1 MGIEFLNRTR
11 KTISKRIDMQRAA
24 LATPGLFTVR
34 PGERPRTYVATVVAG
49 ASVAG
54 GESLIVEV
62 RNGSV
67 KMRRGNDVVV
77 SLDNP
82 PSDVVK
88 AIEHSGGAA
97 GGVVQR
103 VHKLSGKADV
113 TLC

>member
-1 MGIEFLNRTR
+1 MGTEFLNRTK
-11 KTISKRIDMQRAA
+11 KTIAKRIDTQRAA
-24 LATPGLFTVR
+24 LATPWLFTTE
-34 PGERPRTYVATVVAG
+34 PGDRPRTYVATIVAG
-49 ASVAG
+49 ANVAN
-54 GESLIVEV
+54 GESLIAEV

-82 PSDVVK
+82 PNEVVVG
-88 AIEHSGGAA
+88 IESL
-97 GGVVQR
+97 GGVANGIVRR

>member
-1 MGIEFLNRTR
+1 VGTEFLNRTK
-11 KTISKRIDMQRAA
+11 KTIAKRIDAQRAA
-24 LATPGLFTVR
+24 LATPGLFTVK
-34 PGERPRTYVATVVAG
+34 PGDRARSYVATIVAG
-49 ASVAG
+49 ANVAD

-62 RNGSV
+62 RSGSV

-82 PSDVVK
+82 PSEVVM
-88 AIEHSGGAA
+88 AIENSGGAA
-97 GGVVQR
+97 SGVVQR

>member
-1 MGIEFLNRTR
+1 MGTEFLNRT
-11 KTISKRIDMQRAA
+11 KTTIRKRIDYQRIA

-34 PGERPRTYVATVVAG
+34 PGENPRSYVATVVAG
-49 ASVAG
+49 AIVAM
-54 GESLIVEV
+54 GEALIVEV

-82 PSDVVK
+82 PGEVVT
-88 AIEHSGGAA
+88 AIERSGGAA
-97 GGVVQR
+97 GGIVQR
-103 VHKLSGKADV
+103 IHKLSGKADV

>member
-1 MGIEFLNRTR
+1 MGTEFLNRTK
-11 KTISKRIDMQRAA
+11 KTIAKRIDMQRAA
-24 LATPGLFTVR
+24 LATPGLFTIK
-34 PGERPRTYVATVVAG
+34 PGDRPRSYVATIVAG
-49 ASVAG
+49 ASVAA

-67 KMRRGNDVVV
+67 KMRRGNNVVA

-82 PSDVVK
+82 PSEVVI
-88 AIEHSGGAA
+88 AIENSGGAA
-97 GGVVQR
+97 AGVIQR